1 MDTLFNVSKDNILF
15 PIGKGFGIK
24 IINEDTLH
32 LYRHGIIDRQVVF
45 KKKLDKRIFVCQ
57 MLEDYKVKQKNIAEA
72 MGFTAKTVR
81 TWQTH
86 YKDGGSEALQNSSKT
101 GVGRKKNTTPRPA
114 GDKFKQAD
122 ARRKALRDEKKAY
135 ELQQQLLNSQR
146 ELEFDFKTADKL
158 PTTSGL
164 FTEEYNWQ
172 DNRYAGC
179 FLYLALI
186 EQKYKAVR
194 LFNWFFK
201 DNAVIMILFV
211 LMNVLNIGSIE
222 QLKTIYKHEL
232 GKLLG
237 INKLFSHPVLWEK
250 IHSVVKTGR
259 GEMLKNMIF
268 KTQIAKG
275 LVALWYLFID
285 GHFIPYTG
293 KEKIHKNYH
302 TQVNKMEPGQN
313 EIFIHDIQGRIV
325 HFEIHE
331 GKGDMIEVIRTKS
344 KEYSELFNNIPP
356 LFAVDRELWGV
367 ERFKSLSGCRFITW
381 EKNTSK
387 EQVNKIDD
395 KLFDKYLNKNNK
407 EYQLTETRKKYHD
420 NKGNSIEL
428 RRIIFWN
435 TKTNRRTVAVT
446 NDTYE
451 PVHTLAA
458 AMLNR
463 WGKSENSFKHM
474 GNRLNMHYN
483 PVFDVS
489 ELSEKQQ
496 IANPQYLKLSKQK
509 SKLLKEIDKIKIK
522 LANKPLTLN
531 KDGSLR
537 NNASRDVLSALCEQK
552 QTRAKQLAEQ
562 LKECPEKISALQ
574 LDESKQYKKIATEG
588 KTLWDISETLAWNTR
603 KILEKMLEEFL
614 SNKRDLLPVLDAITR
629 SKGRIK
635 ITNDHIFVEL
645 EELERPAFRQ
655 AQQQLINKM
664 NSKNQYLLNNK
675 KIKFYVRN
683 FTKKG

>member
-1 MDTLFNVSKDNILF
+1 MDTLFNISKDKMIF

-24 IINEDTLH
+24 IINEDKLD
-32 LYRHGIIDRQVVF
+32 LYRHGILDRKVVF
-45 KKKLDKRIFVCQ
+45 KTKLDRRIFVCQ
-57 MLEDYKVKQKNIAEA
+57 MLEGYKVRQKSIAEA
-72 MGFTAKTVR
+72 MGFTAKTIR
-81 TWQTH
+81 TWLTL
-86 YKDGGSEALQNSSKT
+86 YSDGGPDALQNSSKT
-101 GVGRKKNTTPRPA
+101 GVGRKKKTTSRPM
-114 GDKFKQAD
+114 GDKFKEAD
-122 ARRKALRDEKKAY
+122 AQRKVLRDEKKAY
-135 ELQQQLLNSQR
+135 ELQQQLLNSQG
-146 ELEFDFKTADKL
+146 ELEFDFKTDDEL
-158 PTTSGL
+158 PTLSSL
-164 FTEEYNWQ
+164 FTEEYDWQ
-172 DNRYAGC
+172 NNRYAGS

-186 EQKYKAVR
+186 EQKYKAIR
-194 LFNWFFK
+194 LFNWLFK
-201 DNAVIMILFV
+201 DNAVIIILFV

-222 QLKTIYKHEL
+222 QLKTVYKHEL

-237 INKLFSHPVLWEK
+237 INKLFSHPVLWKK

-275 LVALWYLFID
+275 LVSLWYLFID

-293 KEKIHKNYH
+293 KEKVHKNYH
-302 TQVNKMEPGQN
+302 TQVDKMEPGQN

-325 HFEIHE
+325 YFEIQE
-331 GKGDMIEVIRTKS
+331 GKGDMIEVIRAKS
-344 KEYSELFNNIPP
+344 KEYSALFNNIPP
-356 LFAVDRELWGV
+356 LFVVDRELWGV
-367 ERFKSLSGCRFITW
+367 ERFKSLSKCRFITW

-395 KLFDKYLNKNNK
+395 KLFDKYLNKNDK
-407 EYQLTETRKKYHD
+407 EYQLTETRKKYSD

-435 TKTNRRTVAVT
+435 TKTNHRTVAVT
-446 NDTYE
+446 NDIYE
-451 PVHTLAA
+451 PTHTLAA

-463 WGKSENSFKHM
+463 WGKSENGFKHM

-496 IANPQYLKLSKQK
+496 ITNPQYLKWSKQK
-509 SKLLKEIDKIKIK
+509 SKLLKEIDKIKRE
-522 LANKPLTLN
+522 LADKPLTLN

-537 NNASRDVLSALCEQK
+537 KNTSRDNLISLCKQK
-552 QTRAKQLAEQ
+552 QVQTKQLAGQ
-562 LKECPEKISALQ
+562 LKECPEQISALQ
-574 LDESKQYKKIATEG
+574 LDENKQYKKIATEG
-588 KTLWDISETLAWNTR
+588 KTLWDISETLVWNTR
-603 KILEKMLEEFL
+603 KLLEKMLEEFL
-614 SNKRDLLPVLDAITR
+614 PNKRDLLPVLDAITR

-635 ITNDHIFVEL
+635 STKDYIYVEI

-664 NSKNQYLLNNK
+664 NSTNQYLLNNK
-675 KIKFYVRN
+675 KIKFYVKN